1 MSRRGVLV
9 FPSHCTLTPKV
20 APPPLLVVAKTTD
33 PDSVPTHEIGASGG
47 LRPGRAQTS
56 AVTLGGSQGCRGW
69 EQGHTRVREEAKR
82 PGQRPGAHL
91 WTGLDSLMVLEPL
104 RH

>member
-1 MSRRGVLV
+1 M
-9 FPSHCTLTPKV
+9 FPSHCKLTPKV

-47 LRPGRAQTS
+47 
-56 AVTLGGSQGCRGW
+56 TLGGSQGCRGW
-69 EQGHTRVREEAKR
+69 EQGHTRVLEEAKR
-82 PGQRPGAHL
+82 PGQRPGTHL

-104 RH
+104 HH